1 MQELFQRMAEIEESS
16 ASVDSMKDQQER
28 AIGDMQENMRKMRD
42 FVMNMNETLNGII
55 YAPKA
60 ETENALRNIERKI
73 NNLFKMQMK
82 NSFSTTEKL
91 AAEEGVVDQDEH

>member
-1 MQELFQRMAEIEESS
+1 MSDIEESS
-16 ASVDSMKDQQER
+16 ASVDSIKDQQER
-28 AIGDMQENMRKMRD
+28 AIGEIQDNMRKMHD
-42 FVMNMNETLNGII
+42 FLMNMNENINGIM

-82 NSFSTTEKL
+82 NSFSNLPEKL
-91 AAEEGVVDQDEH
+91 VDQDN